1 MAVHTQAKHEETQRR
16 IEAAKDAV
24 TAIEERANSLQLEKR
39 NVSSEADGVER
50 EGREVDRKKT
60 ELQNRI
66 QECDQMIQTAKNREN
81 DALIPYGRDIK
92 KVLEAIK
99 KMRWYGDEPLG
110 PLGVNVKAKDPAKWG
125 EILRNQ
131 LSSYLTAFAV
141 TDARDRMQLKK
152 LLHDS
157 GKWVGYLLLCD
168 ICSAHPLRDIFSGQ
182 LLIVIYEK
190 DLFDYRKGEPPE
202 NFLTVLR
209 ALDVSCPFIWSSFRL
224 LILCC

>member
-1 MAVHTQAKHEETQRR
+1 LKATNNQIEELTQQIAAESHRMAAHTQAKHEETQRR
-16 IEAAKDAV
+16 IEAAKEVV
-24 TAIEERANSLQLEKR
+24 TAIEERVNSLQIEKKT
-39 NVSSEADGVER
+39 VSSEAESVER
-50 EGREVDRKKT
+50 EGREVERKKT

-81 DALIPYGRDIK
+81 DALIPYGKDIK

-110 PLGVNVKAKDPAKWG
+110 PLGVHVKARDPAKWG

-152 LLHDS
+152 LLYDS
-157 GKWVGYLLLCD
+157 GK
-168 ICSAHPLRDIFSGQ
+168 
-182 LLIVIYEK
+182 
-190 DLFDYRKGEPPE
+190 
-202 NFLTVLR
+202 
-209 ALDVSCPFIWSSFRL
+209 
-224 LILCC
+224 

>member
-1 MAVHTQAKHEETQRR
+1 MRATNNQIEDLTQQIAAESRRMAVHTQAKHEETQRR

-24 TAIEERANSLQLEKR
+24 TAIEERANSLQIEKR
-39 NVSSEADGVER
+39 NATSEADSVER
-50 EGREVDRKKT
+50 EGREVDRKRV

-66 QECDQMIQTAKNREN
+66 QECDQMIQAAKNREK
-81 DALIPYGRDIK
+81 DALIPYGNDIK

-110 PLGVNVKAKDPAKWG
+110 PLGVHVKAKDPAKWG

-152 LLHDS
+152 LLYDS
-157 GKWVGYLLLCD
+157 GK
-168 ICSAHPLRDIFSGQ
+168 
-182 LLIVIYEK
+182 
-190 DLFDYRKGEPPE
+190 
-202 NFLTVLR
+202 
-209 ALDVSCPFIWSSFRL
+209 
-224 LILCC
+224 